1 MEILDIYDSN
11 GNPTGRTHQ
20 RYTPLGPGE
29 FCLAAAVI
37 IYNSAGEILCTLRS
51 PDKKLAPNQWESPGG
66 SVLAGET
73 SREGAV
79 RELWEETGIP
89 ASADELRLLGRSKLR
104 DVFLDVYALHKDF
117 PLNQIRLQPGE
128 TAKARWF
135 TIEQWEGMARDG
147 KMLALAYTADT
158 FAAVRKL
165 VAPGSR
171 TAEGREA

>member
-104 DVFLDVYALHKDF
+104 DVFLDVYALHKDSLSILLILPKASLL
-117 PLNQIRLQPGE
+117 PLQ
-128 TAKARWF
+128 
-135 TIEQWEGMARDG
+135 
-147 KMLALAYTADT
+147 AYP
-158 FAAVRKL
+158 AASYPL
-165 VAPGSR
+165 DCYSL
-171 TAEGREA
+171 